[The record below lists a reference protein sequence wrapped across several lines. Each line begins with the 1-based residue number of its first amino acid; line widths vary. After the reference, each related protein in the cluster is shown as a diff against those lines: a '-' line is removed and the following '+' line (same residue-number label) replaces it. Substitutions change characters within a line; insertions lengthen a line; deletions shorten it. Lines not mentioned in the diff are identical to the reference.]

1 MWHHTETPPPVNRMN
16 DWQMPVKTLPCPK
29 LSILMPR
36 RVPLSSKIHR
46 GVALDTV
53 VDSKWDNWS
62 IFDDNGT
69 RRGTK
74 SDFFML
80 SKQFSSRTSWSVEF
94 EFGAVLIY
102 SRPLIWLVCLYVNV
116 WMETQLIDTGLSSNL
131 SDDVIIWKTSP
142 LISSQV
148 SPLKQFQIKTL
159 PGVSQFNFF
168 HQMKNPPPNWRKL
181 LHWYC
186 DTKSDCPIFFTGAHF
201 YKIIFSP

>member
-1 MWHHTETPPPVNRMN
+1 MGPGGIIQRPPPPCEQNEWLADTCKN
-16 DWQMPVKTLPCPK
+16 ITLPQTK
-29 LSILMPR
+29 YS
-36 RVPLSSKIHR
+36 
-46 GVALDTV
+46 
-53 VDSKWDNWS
+53 
-62 IFDDNGT
+62 
-69 RRGTK
+69 K

-80 SKQFSSRTSWSVEF
+80 SKQFSSRTSCSVEF

-116 WMETQLIDTGLSSNL
+116 WIETQLIDTGLSSNL

-159 PGVSQFNFF
+159 PGFLNSIFSIKWRTLSLIGESCSIGIVIPNLTVQF
-168 HQMKNPPPNWRKL
+168 
-181 LHWYC
+181 
-186 DTKSDCPIFFTGAHF
+186 FFTGAHF